1 MMKFKANYRSIAL
14 NVAVAVVMVASVSSG
29 FTQTPA
35 QKPLLSKT
43 GIVVPPNL
51 MLTLD
56 DSGSMQFQHMP
67 ETVFAGGTYATANPV
82 GSDQVRWTPDDTYQ
96 VGYLLG
102 TVPGNTASTNYVL
115 KALRSPDTNT
125 IFYNPEKRYLP
136 WLTSDGVTRRV
147 NSNPAAAHINPLLA
161 TGTTINLTTYVAP
174 AGNGVWCYA
183 AASTAAATGAGC
195 ATYANNAVTHD
206 PGVYFRLQKADVSA
220 GSFVVGSTYTIKTVG
235 STSFTAIGASANTVG
250 ITFVATG
257 VGTGSGVATAAS
269 AYKAVNS
276 SANYTGYSINV
287 VPGAGVY
294 PYYPERTDCASTGCT
309 QAQERQNFANWFT
322 YYRSRNLMTRGSLM
336 EVFGTVDNIFRL
348 GFGRINKTSATV
360 DGYATKVIES
370 NTADYGGGGVRAFDA
385 TRKQQLFK
393 WLEALPASGGTPL
406 VTALQSV
413 GEYFSRTDAKGPW
426 TDNPGLSGNS
436 VSDNKNCRRSY
447 NFMATDGYWNGAVAS
462 VDNIDGDPT
471 KNIDSS
477 TGLPKKITGVGGS
490 SYSYIPSHP
499 YSDGASNTLADVAMY
514 YWYRDLQ
521 TGMDNNVAPV
531 GDNIS
536 FWQNLTNYTIGLGVR
551 GTLNPN
557 TDLPA
562 LSAGTTPWP
571 AASASTTAANI
582 DDLWHAAVNSRG
594 AYFSAADPSSLAL
607 AVKGALAGVQG
618 GSGST
623 AGVATASTV
632 LENTNRKYVP
642 TYHAGEWSGDISAL
656 PLDANGQTTSAVWKA
671 SERIPAWSVRKIY
684 TWDKAP
690 LVSPTTPGAVDFSWS
705 TLSSGSKAAMSTSST
720 VPATYTTSFVNFIKG
735 DHTNEGVGNPF
746 RLRTS
751 SAGAPFVLGDFI
763 NSNPVLIKS
772 SFDGGYGPL
781 LLGGAT
787 GYQNFITAKAARDA
801 VLFVGA
807 NDGMLHAFKDTKGAT
822 SASAATDGQEIFAYI
837 PRAIY
842 SNLYKLSDKNY
853 GGSTLEHQYF
863 VDGPQRESDAY
874 VRGPGST
881 FGTRATTPSWRNY
894 LTGTLGAGG
903 RAIYALDVTDSPN
916 LTASAIRWEISSA
929 DDGDIGYITAP
940 VEVGVLPSGRWVA
953 IVGNG
958 FASDRG
964 YATLLVIDLET
975 AAIQKLNV
983 ETATGSNG
991 LGGVAVVKNSS
1002 GQITNLYA
1010 GDLSGKLWKFD
1021 YNSDTS
1027 PFVVSG
1033 GSAMFTALN
1042 SSGTAQPITQ
1052 APGVFD
1058 HSKGGKIIVFGTGK
1072 LFATADAT
1080 DTSTQTIYGV
1090 WDMPA
1095 DPKVRPLTRSLLQTR
1110 SLAAVN
1116 GTGNAVGAVFYT
1128 LAGVDV
1134 DWINQRGWYI
1144 DLYPATT
1151 GGRVIYPVQAIG
1163 SKIALVSVVAPA
1175 QAAVICQPSDGIGI
1189 DLTIDAEGGSA
1200 PSYHLYDTN
1209 GDNAYNG
1216 GDALVAGYKTNAD
1229 GIDSVVYSPS
1239 KNSTDNNATDGV
1251 CGAGY
1256 YRVSIQTSTG
1266 QQLICVKRDNTAPA
1280 SSNRVYT
1287 RVSRRIINPPIR

>member
-1 MMKFKANYRSIAL
+1 MFFLKKYNQSIVRNIFAI
-14 NVAVAVVMVASVSSG
+14 VCFVGVASTC
-29 FTQTPA
+29 FAQTPA

-67 ETVFAGGTYATANPV
+67 ETVFAGGTYATTNPV

-96 VGYLLG
+96 IGYLLG

-115 KALRSPDTNT
+115 RALRSPDTNT

-147 NSNPAAAHINPLLA
+147 DSNPAAAHINPLLP
-161 TGTTINLTTYVAP
+161 TGTTVNLTTYVAP
-174 AGNGVWCYA
+174 GGNGVWCYA

-195 ATYANNAVTHD
+195 ANYANNAVSHD

-235 STSFTAIGASANTVG
+235 STSFTSIGASANTVG
-250 ITFVATG
+250 VSFIATG
-257 VGTGSGVATAAS
+257 VGTGSGVATS
-269 AYKAVNS
+269 ANTYKAVNS
-276 SANYTGYSINV
+276 YSNYTAYSINV
-287 VPGAGVY
+287 LPGAGVY
-294 PYYPERTDCASTGCT
+294 PYYPERTDCAVTGCT
-309 QAQERQNFANWFT
+309 QVQERKNFANWFT

-336 EVFGTVDNIFRL
+336 EVFGTVDNVFRL
-348 GFGRINKTSATV
+348 GFGRINKSSATV
-360 DGYATKVIES
+360 DGIATKVLES
-370 NTADYGGGGVRAFDA
+370 DTANYGGGGVRAFDA

-413 GEYFSRTDAKGPW
+413 GTYFSRTDAKGPW
-426 TDNPGLSGNS
+426 TDNPGSASNS
-436 VSDNKNCRRSY
+436 VSDNKDCRRSY
-447 NFMATDGYWNGAVAS
+447 NFLATDGYWNGEVVAVGN
-462 VDNIDGDPT
+462 VDGNTDGNPA
-471 KNIDSS
+471 N
-477 TGLPKKITGVGGS
+477 KITGTGGS
-490 SYSYIPSHP
+490 TYSYAPTPP
-499 YSDGASNTLADVAMY
+499 YSDGASNTLSDVAMY
-514 YWYRDLQ
+514 YWYKDLQ
-521 TGMDNNVAPV
+521 PSMNNNVAPV

-551 GTLNPN
+551 GTLNPD

-562 LSAGTTPWP
+562 LSAATPTKTWP

-582 DDLWHAAVNSRG
+582 DDLWHAAINSRG
-594 AYFSAADPSSLAL
+594 AYFSAADPTSLAL

-618 GSGST
+618 GTGST

-642 TYHAGEWSGDISAL
+642 TYRAVEWSGDISAL
-656 PLDANGQTTSAVWKA
+656 PLDANGQTTSSVWKA
-671 SERIPAWSVRKIY
+671 SERVPAWGLRKIY
-684 TWDKAP
+684 TWDKTP
-690 LVSPTTPGAVDFSWS
+690 LVSPTTPGGVDFSWS
-705 TLSSGSKAAMSTSST
+705 TLSVGGKTALSASST
-720 VPATYTTSFVNFIKG
+720 VPVTYTSSFINFIKG
-735 DHTNEGVGNPF
+735 DHANEGVGNPF
-746 RLRTS
+746 RLRNN
-751 SAGAPFVLGDFI
+751 SAGSPFVLGDFI

-781 LLGGAT
+781 LLGGAS
-787 GYQNFITAKAARDA
+787 GYQNFLSAKAARDA

-807 NDGMLHAFKDTKGAT
+807 NDGMLHAFKDTKAAT
-822 SASAATDGQEIFAYI
+822 TASAATDGQEIFAYV
-837 PRAIY
+837 PRAVY
-842 SNLYKLSDKNY
+842 PNLYKLSDKNY
-853 GGSTLEHQYF
+853 GGAALEHQYF

-874 VRGPGST
+874 VRGPGAT
-881 FGTRATTPSWRNY
+881 FGTKAASPSWRNY
-894 LTGTLGAGG
+894 LTGSLGAGG

-916 LTASAIRWEISSA
+916 LTASAIRWEISNAEDS
-929 DDGDIGYITAP
+929 DIGYIMAP
-940 VEVGVLPSGRWVA
+940 IEVGVLPSGRWVA

-958 FASDRG
+958 FGSDHG

-975 AAIQKLNV
+975 AAIQKVNV

-991 LGGVAVVKNSS
+991 LGGVAVVRDGS
-1002 GQITNLYA
+1002 GRITNLYA

-1021 YNSDTS
+1021 YNNDTT

-1033 GSAMFTALN
+1033 GAAMFTALN
-1042 SSGTAQPITQ
+1042 SSGVAQPITQ
-1052 APGVFD
+1052 APGIFD

-1080 DTSTQTIYGV
+1080 DTTTQTIYGV

-1095 DPKVRPLTRSLLQTR
+1095 DPKIKPLTRSVLQTR
-1110 SLAAVN
+1110 SLASVN

-1128 LAGVDV
+1128 LSGVDV

-1151 GGRVIYPVQAIG
+1151 GGRVVYPVQAIG
-1163 SKIALVSVVAPA
+1163 SQIALISIVAPA

-1216 GDALVAGYKTNAD
+1216 SDAIVAGYKTNAD

-1239 KNSTDNNATDGV
+1239 KNSTDNSADGV

-1266 QQLICVKRDNTAPA
+1266 QQLICVKKPTPPA
-1280 SSNRVYT
+1280 SGSNRVYT

>member
-1 MMKFKANYRSIAL
+1 MISFQKNALLVKRSSL
-14 NVAVAVVMVASVSSG
+14 LLLMLVTFASIG
-29 FTQTPA
+29 FAQIPA

-67 ETVFAGGTYATANPV
+67 ETVFAGGTYSTTNPV

-96 VGYLLG
+96 TSFLRG
-102 TVPGNTASTNYVL
+102 TVPGNVASTNYVL

-147 NSNPAAAHINPLLA
+147 NSNPVAAHIDPLLPSGA
-161 TGTTINLTTYVAP
+161 KVNLTTYVVP
-174 AGNGVWCYA
+174 TGNSNWCYA
-183 AASTAAATGAGC
+183 GASTAAATGAGC
-195 ATYANNAVTHD
+195 QSIANNTVTHD
-206 PGVYFRLQKADVSA
+206 PGVYFRLQREDVSA
-220 GSFVVGSTYTIKTVG
+220 GAFVIGNTYTIKTVG
-235 STSFTAIGASANTVG
+235 STNFTAIGAVANAVG
-250 ITFVATG
+250 ISFTAAG
-257 VGTGSGVATAAS
+257 VGSGSGVATS
-269 AYKAVNS
+269 SGGAYKAVNS
-276 SANYTGYSINV
+276 SANYTGYSINTL
-287 VPGAGVY
+287 PGAGVF
-294 PYYPERTDCASTGCT
+294 PYYPERSDCAVTGCT

-322 YYRSRNLMTRGSLM
+322 YYRSRNLMTRGSMM
-336 EVFGTVDNIFRL
+336 EVFGTVDNVFRI
-348 GFGRINKTSATV
+348 GFGRINKGKAKV
-360 DGYATKVIES
+360 DGVDTKVLES
-370 NTADYGGGGVRAFDA
+370 DTTNYGGGGVRAFDT
-385 TRKQQLFK
+385 TRKAQLFK

-406 VTALQSV
+406 VTALESV
-413 GEYFSRTDAKGPW
+413 GEYFSRADNKGPW
-426 TDNPGLSGNS
+426 TDDPGSSGNS
-436 VSDNKNCRRSY
+436 TDDNKDCRRSY
-447 NFMATDGYWNGAVAS
+447 SFLATDGYWNGAVAS
-462 VDNIDGDPT
+462 VGNVDGKTDGTPG
-471 KNIDSS
+471 N
-477 TGLPKKITGVGGS
+477 KITGTGGS
-490 SYSYIPSHP
+490 TFTYSPTPP
-499 YSDGASNTLADVAMY
+499 YSDGASNTLSDVSMY

-521 TGMDNNVAPV
+521 PSMNNNVAPV

-551 GTLNPN
+551 GTLNPDA
-557 TDLPA
+557 DLPA
-562 LSAGTTPWP
+562 LSAGTKSWP
-571 AASASTTAANI
+571 AASGSTTTANI

-594 AYFSAADPSSLAL
+594 SYFSAADPSSLAL

-618 GSGST
+618 GTGST

-642 TYHAGEWSGDISAL
+642 TYRGVEWSGDISAL
-656 PLDANGQTTSAVWKA
+656 PLDANGQTTSSVWKA
-671 SERIPAWSVRKIY
+671 SEKVPAWTARKIY
-684 TWDKAP
+684 TWDKTP
-690 LVSPTTPGAVDFSWS
+690 LVSPATPGAVDFSWAS
-705 TLSSGSKAAMSTSST
+705 LSLGNKVALSASSS
-720 VPATYTTSFVNFIKG
+720 VPATYTSSFVNFIKG

-751 SAGAPFVLGDFI
+751 SSGSPFVLGDFI

-772 SFDGGYGPL
+772 SFDGGYSPL
-781 LLGGAT
+781 LLGGVNA
-787 GYQNFITAKAARDA
+787 YQNFLTAKAARDA

-807 NDGMLHAFKDTKGAT
+807 NDGMLHAFKDTKGAS
-822 SASAATDGQEIFAYI
+822 SASALTDGQEIFAYV
-837 PRAIY
+837 PRAVY

-853 GGSTLEHQYF
+853 GTSTLEHQYY
-863 VDGPQRESDAY
+863 VDGPQRESDAF
-874 VRGPGST
+874 VRGPGAT
-881 FGTRATTPSWRNY
+881 FGTKAASPSWRNY
-894 LTGTLGAGG
+894 LTGSLGAGG

-916 LTASAIRWEISSA
+916 LTASSVRWELSSA
-929 DDGDIGYITAP
+929 DDGDIGYIVAP
-940 VEVGVLPSGRWVA
+940 IEVGVLPSGRWVA

-958 FASDRG
+958 FSSNNG

-983 ETATGSNG
+983 ETTTGTNG

-1010 GDLSGKLWKFD
+1010 GDLNGRLWKFD
-1021 YNSDTS
+1021 YSSDST

-1033 GSAMFTALN
+1033 GAALFTARDG
-1042 SSGTAQPITQ
+1042 SGAVQPITQ

-1058 HSKGGKIIVFGTGK
+1058 HSKGGKVIVFGSGK

-1095 DPKVRPLTRSLLQTR
+1095 DPKVKPLTRAVLQSR

-1116 GTGNAVGAVFYT
+1116 GTGSASGAVFYT
-1128 LAGVDV
+1128 LAGAGV
-1134 DWINQRGWYI
+1134 DWINQRGWFI
-1144 DLYPATT
+1144 DLYPATV

-1175 QAAVICQPSDGIGI
+1175 QVAIICQPSDGVGI

-1200 PSYHLYDTN
+1200 PGYNMYDTN
-1209 GDNAYNG
+1209 GDNVYNG
-1216 GDALVAGYKTNAD
+1216 SDAMVAGYKTNAD
-1229 GIDSVVYSPS
+1229 GINSVVYSS
-1239 KNSTDNNATDGV
+1239 AKNSTDNNATDGV

-1266 QQLICVKRDNTAPA
+1266 QQMVCVKRDITAPA

-1287 RVSRRIINPPIR
+1287 KVSRRIINPPIR

>member
-1 MMKFKANYRSIAL
+1 MICIEKYAQSFRRHSWVLITL
-14 NVAVAVVMVASVSSG
+14 AVFTSAG
-29 FTQTPA
+29 FAQTPA

-96 VGYLLG
+96 TSFLQG
-102 TVPGNTASTNYVL
+102 TVPGNIASTNYVL
-115 KALRSPDTNT
+115 RALRSPDTNT

-136 WLTSDGVTRRV
+136 WLTYDGVTRRA
-147 NSNPAAAHINPLLA
+147 NSDPAAAPINPLSP
-161 TGTTINLTTYVAP
+161 TGTKINLTTYVLP
-174 AGNGVWCYA
+174 GGNGSWCYA
-183 AASTAAATGAGC
+183 GASTASATGAGC
-195 ATYANNAVTHD
+195 QNLANNGVTHD

-220 GSFVVGSTYTIKTVG
+220 GSFVAGSSYTIKTVG
-235 STSFTAIGASANTVG
+235 TTNFTTIGATANTVG
-250 ITFVATG
+250 ISFVATG
-257 VGTGSGVATAAS
+257 AGSGSGVATS
-269 AYKAVNS
+269 AGTYKSVTS
-276 SANYTGYSINV
+276 YSNYTAYSINTL
-287 VPGAGVY
+287 PGAGVF
-294 PYYPERTDCASTGCT
+294 PYYAERTDCAATGCT

-336 EVFGTVDNIFRL
+336 EVFGTVDNVFRI
-348 GFGRINKTSATV
+348 GFGRINKGKAKV
-360 DGYATKVIES
+360 DGVNTTVLESDTTK
-370 NTADYGGGGVRAFDA
+370 YGGGGVRAFDA
-385 TRKQQLFK
+385 TRKAQLFK

-406 VTALQSV
+406 VTALEAV
-413 GEYFSRTDAKGPW
+413 GTYFSRTDKSGPW
-426 TDNPGLSGNS
+426 TDDPGSSSNS
-436 VSDNKNCRRSY
+436 VADNKDCRRSY
-447 NFMATDGYWNGAVAS
+447 SFLATDGYWNGAVSS
-462 VDNIDGDPT
+462 VGNVDGKTDGTPA
-471 KNIDSS
+471 N
-477 TGLPKKITGVGGS
+477 KITGTGGS
-490 SYSYIPSHP
+490 TYSYAPTPP
-499 YSDGASNTLADVAMY
+499 YSDGASNTLSDVSMY

-521 TGMDNNVAPV
+521 PDMNNNVAPV
-531 GDNIS
+531 GDNVS

-551 GTLNPN
+551 GTLNPD

-562 LSAGTTPWP
+562 LSAGSKSWP

-618 GSGST
+618 GTGST

-642 TYHAGEWSGDISAL
+642 TYRAVEWSGDINAL
-656 PLDANGQTTSAVWKA
+656 PLDANGQTTSSVWKA
-671 SERIPAWSVRKIY
+671 SDRVPAWSVRKIY
-684 TWDKAP
+684 TWDKTP

-705 TLSSGSKAAMSTSST
+705 TLSVGNKIALSTSST
-720 VPATYTTSFVNFIKG
+720 VPATYTSSFVNFIKG
-735 DHTNEGVGNPF
+735 DHSNEGVGNPF

-751 SAGAPFVLGDFI
+751 STGSPFVLGDFI
-763 NSNPVLIKS
+763 NSNPVLIKG
-772 SFDGGYGPL
+772 SFDGGYAPL
-781 LLGGAT
+781 LLGGAS
-787 GYQNFITAKAARDA
+787 GYQNFLTAKAARDA

-822 SASAATDGQEIFAYI
+822 TTSAATDGQEIFSYI
-837 PRAIY
+837 PRAVY
-842 SNLYKLSDKNY
+842 PNLYKLSDKNY
-853 GGSTLEHQYF
+853 GGTTLEHQYF
-863 VDGPQRESDAY
+863 VDGPQRESDAF
-874 VRGPGST
+874 VRGPGTT
-881 FGTRATTPSWRNY
+881 FGTKAASASWRNY
-894 LTGTLGAGG
+894 LTGSLGAGG

-916 LTASAIRWEISSA
+916 LTASAIRWEISNT
-929 DDGDIGYITAP
+929 DDGDIGYILAP
-940 VEVGVLPSGRWVA
+940 IEVGVLPSGRWVA

-958 FASDRG
+958 FSSDHG

-983 ETATGSNG
+983 ETTTGTNG

-1010 GDLSGKLWKFD
+1010 GDLNGKLWKFD
-1021 YNSDTS
+1021 YSSDTN

-1033 GSAMFTALN
+1033 GAAMFTAQN
-1042 SSGTAQPITQ
+1042 SSGVAQPITQ

-1058 HSKGGKIIVFGTGK
+1058 HSKGGKMVVFGSGK
-1072 LFATADAT
+1072 LFSTADAT

-1116 GTGNAVGAVFYT
+1116 GTGSAAGAVFYT
-1128 LAGVDV
+1128 LAGVDI
-1134 DWINQRGWYI
+1134 DWINQRGWFI

-1209 GDNAYNG
+1209 GDNVYNSS
-1216 GDALVAGYKTNAD
+1216 DALVAGYKTNAD
-1229 GIDSVVYSPS
+1229 GINSVVYSS
-1239 KNSTDNNATDGV
+1239 AKNSTDNNATDGV

-1266 QQLICVKRDNTAPA
+1266 QQLVCVLRENTAA
-1280 SSNRVYT
+1280 SSSNRVYT
-1287 RVSRRIINPPIR
+1287 KVSRRIINPPIR

>member
-1 MMKFKANYRSIAL
+1 MRFPKKHSQSIIRLAIAVTMAL
-14 NVAVAVVMVASVSSG
+14 CAPSVFAQASV
-29 FTQTPA
+29 PA

-67 ETVFAGGTYATANPV
+67 ETVFAGGTYATTNPV
-82 GSDQVRWTPDDTYQ
+82 GSDQVRWTPDDIYQ
-96 VGYLLG
+96 IGYLIG

-147 NSNPAAAHINPLLA
+147 DSNPAAAHINPLLP
-161 TGTTINLTTYVAP
+161 TGTTVNLTTYVPP
-174 AGNGVWCYA
+174 AGNGVWCYT

-195 ATYANNAVTHD
+195 ITTANNTVTHD
-206 PGVYFRLQKADVSA
+206 PGVYFRLQKADISA

-235 STSFTAIGASANTVG
+235 STNFTTIGASTNTVG
-250 ITFVATG
+250 TTFVATG
-257 VGTGSGVATAAS
+257 VGSGSGVATS
-269 AYKAVNS
+269 AITYKAVNNAS
-276 SANYTGYSINV
+276 NYTAYSINV
-287 VPGAGVY
+287 LPGAGVY
-294 PYYPERTDCASTGCT
+294 PYYPERTDCAATGCT
-309 QAQERQNFANWFT
+309 QTQERKNFANWFT

-336 EVFGTVDNIFRL
+336 EVFGTVDNVFRL
-348 GFGRINKTSATV
+348 GFGRINKSSATV
-360 DGYATKVIES
+360 DGVATKVLES
-370 NTADYGGGGVRAFDA
+370 DTANYGGGGVRAFDA

-406 VTALQSV
+406 VTALESV
-413 GEYFSRTDAKGPW
+413 GAYFSRTDVKGPW
-426 TDNPGLSGNS
+426 TDNPGSGSNS
-436 VSDNKNCRRSY
+436 LTDNKDCRRSY
-447 NFMATDGYWNGAVAS
+447 NFLATDGYWNGAVGS
-462 VDNIDGDPT
+462 VGNVDGTTDGNPP
-471 KNIDSS
+471 N
-477 TGLPKKITGVGGS
+477 KITGTGGS
-490 SYSYIPSHP
+490 SFYYTPTPP
-499 YSDGASNTLADVAMY
+499 YSDTTANTLADVAMY

-521 TGMDNNVAPV
+521 PGMNNNVAPV
-531 GDNIS
+531 GDNTS

-551 GTLNPN
+551 GTLNPA

-571 AASASTTAANI
+571 SASASTTSANI
-582 DDLWHAAVNSRG
+582 DDLWHAALNSRG
-594 AYFSAADPSSLAL
+594 AYFSAADPTTLAA

-618 GSGST
+618 GTGST

-642 TYHAGEWSGDISAL
+642 TYHAVEWSGDISAL
-656 PLDANGQTTSAVWKA
+656 PLDALGQTTTSVWKA
-671 SERIPAWSVRKIY
+671 SERLPVWSARKIY
-684 TWDKAP
+684 TWDKTP
-690 LVSPTTPGAVDFSWS
+690 VVSPTTPGAVDFSWATLSVGNKAALS
-705 TLSSGSKAAMSTSST
+705 TLST
-720 VPATYTTSFVNFIKG
+720 VPVTYTSSFVNFIKG
-735 DHTNEGVGNPF
+735 DHANEGVGNPF
-746 RLRTS
+746 RLRTTS
-751 SAGAPFVLGDFI
+751 GGTPFILGDFI

-781 LLGGAT
+781 LLGGAN
-787 GYQNFITAKAARDA
+787 GYQNFLTTKAARDA
-801 VLFVGA
+801 ALFVGG
-807 NDGMLHAFKDTKGAT
+807 NDGMLHAFKDTKGV
-822 SASAATDGQEIFAYI
+822 SAAAAATDGQEIFAYV
-837 PRAIY
+837 PRAVY
-842 SNLYKLSDKNY
+842 SNLYKLSDKTY
-853 GGSTLEHQYF
+853 GSATMEHQYF

-874 VRGPGST
+874 VRGPGTT
-881 FGTRATTPSWRNY
+881 FGTKAASPSWRNY
-894 LTGTLGAGG
+894 LTGSLGAGG

-916 LTASAIRWEISSA
+916 LTASAVRWEISSA
-929 DDGDIGYITAP
+929 EDSDIGYIMAP
-940 VEVGVLPSGRWVA
+940 IEVGVLPSGRWVA

-958 FASDRG
+958 FGSDHG

-975 AAIQKLNV
+975 AAIQKINV
-983 ETATGSNG
+983 ETTSGTNG
-991 LGGVAVVKNSS
+991 LGGVAVVKNAS
-1002 GQITNLYA
+1002 GEITNLYA
-1010 GDLSGKLWKFD
+1010 GDLNGKLWKFD
-1021 YNSDTS
+1021 YSSGST
-1027 PFVVSG
+1027 PFEVSG
-1033 GSAMFTALN
+1033 GAAMFTAKN
-1042 SSGTAQPITQ
+1042 ASGVAQPITQ

-1080 DTSTQTIYGV
+1080 DTTTQTIYGV

-1095 DPKVRPLTRSLLQTR
+1095 DPKIRPLTRAVLQTR

-1116 GTGNAVGAVFYT
+1116 GTGNATSAVFYT
-1128 LAGVDV
+1128 LSGVDV
-1134 DWINQRGWYI
+1134 DWINQRGWFI

-1151 GGRVIYPVQAIG
+1151 GGRVVYPVQAIG

-1175 QAAVICQPSDGIGI
+1175 QAAVICKPSDGDGI

-1216 GDALVAGYKTNAD
+1216 NDAMVAGYKTNAD

-1266 QQLICVKRDNTAPA
+1266 QQLICVKRDITTPP